1 MSESV
6 TIVETNPFLFMQE
19 FIAAAQDKFYV
30 ENTNAGHISEGIL
43 KEMVLYKDEDKVFDP
58 IPLGEITIMERNTQ
72 AFLNQVCHAVA
83 VGAKFNLDSL
93 VWDMV
98 GWKVLKGT
106 MYLKGEFTKEDLA
119 ALSWK
124 EFKDAVRPVVGSGR
138 DRNLLLSRY
147 LAATGQLQ

>member
-6 TIVETNPFLFMQE
+6 TVLETNPVLFMQE
-19 FIAAAQDKFYV
+19 FISAVQNGYFV
-30 ENTNAGHISEGIL
+30 ENTNAGHISDGIL
-43 KEMVLYKDEDKVFDP
+43 KEIVLYKNEDKEFEGID
-58 IPLGEITIMERNTQ
+58 LGEITIMERNTQ
-72 AFLNQVCHAVA
+72 AFLSQVCHAVA

-93 VWDMV
+93 AWDSQ

-106 MYLKGEFTKEDLA
+106 MYLVGEYTKEDLA
-119 ALSWK
+119 ALSWE